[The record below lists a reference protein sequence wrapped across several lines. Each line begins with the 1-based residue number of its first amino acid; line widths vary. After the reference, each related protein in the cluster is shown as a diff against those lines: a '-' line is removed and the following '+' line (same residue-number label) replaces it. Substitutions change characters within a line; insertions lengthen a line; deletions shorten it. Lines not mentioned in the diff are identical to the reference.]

1 MYVYMYICIYIY
13 IYIHTYIHIYIHIYI
28 TVLRKAAIFQAALED
43 YSFAR
48 MCVEEGG
55 IAMEELEVTA
65 AEKAALG
72 FILEEEEGA
81 INAAQARAMMA
92 QVTL

>member
-1 MYVYMYICIYIY
+1 MYVCICNIY
-13 IYIHTYIHIYIHIYI
+13 IYIHTHIYI
-28 TVLRKAAIFQAALED
+28 TVLRKAAIFQTALED

-55 IAMEELEVTA
+55 VPTEELEVTA
-65 AEKAALG
+65 AERAALG

-81 INAAQARAMMA
+81 FDAAQARAMMA